1 MGPSYTAAFVL
12 FLREKFSSFSFD
24 FVRRKKKKEDDLSAM
39 QTKSIKVARSQS
51 SNLLLSIDNLAIVIG
66 DIFHQIAIVPRQR
79 ATMASFSSIRRSCSG
94 KLDHLITL
102 KCKKKKEREN

>member
-1 MGPSYTAAFVL
+1 MEPSYTAAFVL

-66 DIFHQIAIVPRQR
+66 DIFIRLLL
-79 ATMASFSSIRRSCSG
+79 FLDNGLLWRRSVLHDVRAAES
-94 KLDHLITL
+94 
-102 KCKKKKEREN
+102 